1 MRPESVYKSTAPD
14 VTHTTSDL
22 LRNRAHFSRLCYPEQ
37 TLKTSLESTNR
48 EKTLTVPES
57 LFRRKSMTLSMYDWM
72 ESMVIKQCTFCE
84 CLYLRTFLLREYA
97 HRVVWGA
104 KSKGLGAP
112 RTKGGGCRP
121 GGDVDWQFQLKVIKD
136 SHVLRPSTDH
146 PWTWHA
152 REGGR
157 CY

>member
-1 MRPESVYKSTAPD
+1 MRPESVCKSTAQD
-14 VTHTTSDL
+14 VTHTTPDL

-57 LFRRKSMTLSMYDWM
+57 LFRRESMPLSMYDWM
-72 ESMVIKQCTFCE
+72 ESMVINQCTFCV
-84 CLYLRTFLLREYA
+84 CLYLLTFLLREYE
-97 HRVVWGA
+97 HRVVWGV

-112 RTKGGGCRP
+112 RTKGGVCRP
-121 GGDVDWQFQLKVIKD
+121 GGDVDWQFQLKAIKD

-146 PWTWHA
+146 PRPWRV
-152 REGGR
+152 REGDR
-157 CY
+157 YY